1 MLALCKHLPKILGL
15 SVPKS
20 EATEALAGGLQ
31 TQNVLSSVRFNV
43 VDGVPDVSALADS
56 AMFTA
61 LSPQGQSQVLQQLKI
76 VIAGEK
82 FDRGVINVFERVKC
96 TKSESSVNIGEWI
109 SAGPNENRQ
118 FFMVKFACNIS
129 SRIQEHGERAWRQIP
144 VILMQTSE
152 AVAVDQDDNG
162 YIKQQFRLLPSL
174 VIWRNDAHSAPKPE
188 CILHDCM
195 CEEGP
200 LQCIAVPDIAGR
212 EWHHGRKRVSSRAG
226 MRHDELN
233 PYFFKHP
240 GQQSSNW
247 F

>member
-1 MLALCKHLPKILGL
+1 MLAFSKYLPQILGFP
-15 SVPKS
+15 VPKS
-20 EATEALAGGLQ
+20 EAFAAVAGGLQ
-31 TQNVLSSVRFNV
+31 TQNLLTSVRFNV
-43 VDGVPDVSALADS
+43 VDGAPDVSALTES
-56 AMFTA
+56 AMFAA
-61 LSPQGQSQVLQQLKI
+61 LSPQGQRQVIQQLKL
-76 VIAGEK
+76 VISGEK

-96 TKSESSVNIGEWI
+96 INSGSSVDIGEWI
-109 SAGPNENRQ
+109 SGGPNDNRK
-118 FFMVKFACNIS
+118 FFMVKFACDVS
-129 SRIQEHGERAWRQIP
+129 SRIQTHGERAWRQIP

-174 VIWRNDAHSAPKPE
+174 VIWGSDAHSAPKPE

-195 CEEGP
+195 YEEGP

-212 EWHHGRKRVSSRAG
+212 EWHHGRKRVSSRPG
-226 MRHDELN
+226 VRHDELN

-240 GQQSSNW
+240 GLQSSNW